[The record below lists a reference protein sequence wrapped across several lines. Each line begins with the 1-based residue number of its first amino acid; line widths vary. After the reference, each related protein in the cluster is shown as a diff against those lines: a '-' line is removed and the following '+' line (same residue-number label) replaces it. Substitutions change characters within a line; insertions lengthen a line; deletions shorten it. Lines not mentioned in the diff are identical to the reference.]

1 MTRTQRIILATVLL
15 VLAGAHGALATI
27 SPSGIDARLRL
38 DWEVSQA
45 RHGRPEIQGYV
56 INDYMQ
62 PAMNVRLLVE
72 TLDGNGQA
80 IDRTYSFVL
89 SPVPALSRAP
99 FVVPLKAAGA
109 RYRISITAFTW
120 KDGGS
125 AAEPRLKPRQAG
137 GSLRRVALVALALTP
152 RQKWNPPLL
161 AGYAAGPFPS
171 QIAS

>member
-1 MTRTQRIILATVLL
+1 VLL

-56 INDYMQ
+56 INDSVW

-72 TLDGNGQA
+72 TFDSNGQA
-80 IDRTYSFVL
+80 TDRAYGFVVGV
-89 SPVPALSRAP
+89 VPISSRAP
-99 FVVPLKAAGA
+99 FVVPLRTAGTS
-109 RYRISITAFTW
+109 YRISITDFRW

-125 AAEPRLKPRQAG
+125 AAEHKARPAG
-137 GSLRRVALVALALTP
+137 G
-152 RQKWNPPLL
+152 
-161 AGYAAGPFPS
+161 AG
-171 QIAS
+171 

>member
-1 MTRTQRIILATVLL
+1 MTRPHRIILGAVLL
-15 VLAGAHGALATI
+15 VLAGTHGAPATI
-27 SPSGIDARLRL
+27 SPSGIDSRLRL
-38 DWEVSQA
+38 DWEVGQT
-45 RHGRPEIQGYV
+45 RGGRPEIQGYV

-99 FVVPLKAAGA
+99 FVVPLKAAGV
-109 RYRISITAFTW
+109 RYRISISAFTW

-125 AAEPRLKPRQAG
+125 AAGTRDKLE
-137 GSLRRVALVALALTP
+137 
-152 RQKWNPPLL
+152 LL
-161 AGYAAGPFPS
+161 AHARLPERK
-171 QIAS
+171 